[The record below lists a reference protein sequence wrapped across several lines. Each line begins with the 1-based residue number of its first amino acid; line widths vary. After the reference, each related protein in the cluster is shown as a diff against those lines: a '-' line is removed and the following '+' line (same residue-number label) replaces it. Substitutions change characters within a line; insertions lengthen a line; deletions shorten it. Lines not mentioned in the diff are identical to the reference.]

1 MKKILLTTSAL
12 TLLAGAAVAEVN
24 VGVTARLG
32 ISHVTSA
39 GVTTTTTF
47 NRMRINVSASGETD
61 GGLTF
66 GAFTRFQSGQG
77 AFLGATGVMNGSNV
91 WISNGTMTLTVGNT
105 SGAVG
110 NTAGVYGVGG
120 CGFSAD
126 TSYLEYCA
134 NVIGRANTFPGYSS
148 GGAGPNVV
156 RLDFS
161 LGSATISVSRNQ
173 SAAVGVANNEVAV
186 SFALGSATIGIGH
199 DDGGVI
205 VAATPSGFSSIGGT
219 YLNATM
225 DLGSATVGLSYIQ
238 HNGAAAGNSW
248 LVKAAMGVGSG
259 RIGVFFA
266 NDSDDGMAAD
276 TRNRYGLNYSQS
288 LGGGATAIVAV
299 TNVAAFGAVAA
310 VTTITAGMTLG
321 F

>member
-32 ISHVTSA
+32 ISNSSSA

-77 AFLGATGVMNGSNV
+77 GFLGATGVMNGSNV
-91 WISNGTMTLTVGNT
+91 WISNGMMTLTVGNT

-110 NTAGVYGVGG
+110 NTSGVYGVGG

-134 NVIGRANTFPGYSS
+134 NVISRANAFPGYSS
-148 GGAGPNVV
+148 GGAGANVV
-156 RLDFS
+156 RLDFA
-161 LGSATISVSRNQ
+161 LGSATISLSRNQ
-173 SAAVGVANNEVAV
+173 DPFAGPPNPAGTNNNEVAV
-186 SFALGSATIGIGH
+186 SFALGSATVGIGY
-199 DDGGVI
+199 DDGGI
-205 VAATPSGFSSIGGT
+205 VGAASLGGT

-225 DLGSATVGLSYIQ
+225 DLGSAAVGLSYIQ

-248 LVKAAMGVGSG
+248 MIKANMPVGSG
-259 RIGVFFA
+259 SVGVFVA
-266 NDSDDGMAAD
+266 NDSDTGMAAD
-276 TRNRYGLNYSQS
+276 TRNRYGVNYAQS
-288 LGGGATAIVAV
+288 LGGGASAIIAL
-299 TNVAAFGAVAA
+299 TNVAAFGAIPA
-310 VTTITAGMTLG
+310 VTVITAGMTLG